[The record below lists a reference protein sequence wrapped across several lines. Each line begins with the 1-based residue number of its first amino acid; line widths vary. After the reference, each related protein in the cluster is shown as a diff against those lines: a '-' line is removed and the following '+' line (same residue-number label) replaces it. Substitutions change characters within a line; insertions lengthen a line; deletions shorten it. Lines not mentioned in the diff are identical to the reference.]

1 MRMTDIIRQ
10 VGQRYGVPMRLMIQ
24 PYQRDQWAAPARQ
37 AAMYELRAAGRWSS
51 RQIAKQLGL
60 DDHSSVIKG
69 ANVHA
74 RRHGLPVLRRVCAVL
89 SVEGDMDGL
98 RHGVVNLGGV
108 KRTYQFDRLT
118 GHVTLYSEPVN
129 ARGLVF
135 DENPLRLAAAREV
148 LIETIG
154 LAVAA

>member
-1 MRMTDIIRQ
+1 MRMDTMIRE
-10 VGQRYGVPMRLMIQ
+10 VARRYGVPMRLMVI
-24 PYQRDQWAAPARQ
+24 PYPRDHWVAPARQ

-51 RQIAKQLGL
+51 KQIAGALGL

-69 ANVHA
+69 AHVHA
-74 RRHGLPVLRRVCAVL
+74 RKHGLPLLRRVCAVL
-89 SVEGDMDGL
+89 SVEGNMDGL

-129 ARGLVF
+129 ARGIVL

-154 LAVAA
+154 MAVAA